1 MLLGKLILVQIYLIE
16 AAILEIELKVEE
28 RLSLTSSHSGLC

>member
-16 AAILEIELKVEE
+16 AAILEIELKEVA
-28 RLSLTSSHSGLC
+28 RLSLRSSHSGLC